1 MGNREVKKREAKRN
15 LLDRLPPEDALQ
27 VLRNLSASDPGL
39 RERIEA
45 EVKKTLDKVEP
56 GEIAGEIASEVF
68 FDLELI
74 SVEELWDRSGPS
86 RNGYSSPVDMAA
98 EMVEEV
104 LQPHISRVE
113 EYREM
118 GMREACGEYCM
129 GVLQGIYQ
137 FEHESESEFKGWAED
152 VAAGCFESLLEAW
165 RSGCSRKADLE
176 KMDRFIAKHCPK
188 WA

>member
-1 MGNREVKKREAKRN
+1 MESREVTKSKAKS
-15 LLDRLPPEDALQ
+15 LLDKLPPEDALQ

-39 RERIEA
+39 RERIET
-45 EVKKTLDKVEP
+45 EVRKTLDKVEP
-56 GEIAGEIASEVF
+56 GEIAAEVCC
-68 FDLELI
+68 DLELI
-74 SVEELWDRSGPS
+74 SVEELWDRSGSS
-86 RNGYSSPVDMAA
+86 RDGYSSPVDMAA

-129 GVLQGIYQ
+129 GVLQGIYL
-137 FEHESESEFKGWAED
+137 FEHESESEFKGWAAD
-152 VAAGCFESLLEAW
+152 VAAGCFESLLERW
-165 RSGCSRKADLE
+165 RRGCSRKADLE
-176 KMDRFIAKHCPK
+176 KMNRFIAKHCPK

>member
-1 MGNREVKKREAKRN
+1 MENREVKKREAKRN
-15 LLDRLPPEDALQ
+15 LLDGLPPEEALQ

-39 RERIEA
+39 RERIET

-56 GEIAGEIASEVF
+56 GEIAAEVCC
-68 FDLELI
+68 DLELI
-74 SVEELWDRSGPS
+74 SVEELWDRSGSS
-86 RNGYSSPVDMAA
+86 RNGYSAPVDMAA

-113 EYREM
+113 EYRKM
-118 GMREACGEYCM
+118 GMPEVSREYCM
-129 GVLQGIYQ
+129 GVLQGIYL

-152 VAAGCFESLLEAW
+152 VAAQCFESLLERW
-165 RSGCSRKADLE
+165 RRGCSRKADLE
-176 KMDRFIAKHCPK
+176 KMNRFIAKHCPK